1 VSNGEAVKLL
11 DTGEVGFVTGRA
23 PDGRGYV
30 IRFSGPRGERDETR
44 ARGEFRLENNFM
56 RVMQALAAGGHQ
68 GLLAVHPLGRQP
80 ARGHTPIH
88 APGGDVIGEV
98 TSGGFGPSANG
109 PVAMGYVA
117 RAQAADGT
125 PVELMVRG
133 KPLPARIAPLPFIP
147 HRYAR

>member
-1 VSNGEAVKLL
+1 
-11 DTGEVGFVTGRA
+11 
-23 PDGRGYV
+23 
-30 IRFSGPRGERDETR
+30 
-44 ARGEFRLENNFM
+44 M
-56 RVMQALAAGGHQ
+56 
-68 GLLAVHPLGRQP
+68 
-80 ARGHTPIH
+80 
-88 APGGDVIGEV
+88 IGEV